1 MPLLAKHRLLTP
13 PRLLIASL
21 VTQGSFAY
29 AEEPIEIINYSNAII
44 VFLFVFCLIQAVIII
59 SLKKNQ
65 KKQIDSET
73 RLNQKHHDL
82 EQRFLDRSEKLVNLN
97 SQLYEE
103 IAKHEITEELL
114 RETQSY
120 IQSIINSMPSILIGV
135 TRDGTITHWNTA
147 AQKATH
153 ISYDKALGYTLDT
166 IAPGLAINPELIER
180 AIALQK
186 TQKREN
192 RQQGHG
198 SQANYTDLTIYPLI
212 SSEIEGAVIRID
224 DVTLRVRLET
234 MMVQNEKMNSLG
246 ELAAGVAHEINNPL
260 GTILQ
265 SIQNIKRRVSSELS
279 KNKSTASELGISLQD
294 INDYLKNRE
303 ILTFLDDIKD
313 AGERATMI
321 VKNML
326 EFSRAD
332 SKQFN
337 AVDIRELL
345 NRSIDLALHSISA
358 SQTALSAKTLV
369 NKHFPEHCPLVNC
382 SATEIQQVILNLL
395 SNAYHAFDETD
406 TKEEKDRTLTIDITL
421 SFTDEFMNIEITD
434 NGPGMDTWTRR
445 HIFDPFFTTKEVGK
459 GTGLG
464 LSVSYFIIT
473 EHHGGSITVDS
484 EVNAGTTFTIQIP
497 LEID

>member
-1 MPLLAKHRLLTP
+1 MQFRDRYRYIHSSPLFICGLTLSAPVKADLFTSTLNHSNWIIAALSLCCLLQVF
-13 PRLLIASL
+13 I
-21 VTQGSFAY
+21 
-29 AEEPIEIINYSNAII
+29 IIN
-44 VFLFVFCLIQAVIII
+44 
-59 SLKKNQ
+59 LKRSREKHLE
-65 KKQIDSET
+65 SEVQ
-73 RLNQKHHDL
+73 LNNKHHEL

-97 SQLYEE
+97 SQLYDE
-103 IAKHEITEELL
+103 IANHEITEELL

-135 TRDGTITHWNTA
+135 TRDGTITHWNSA
-147 AQKATH
+147 AQKATN
-153 ISYDKALGYTLDT
+153 ISYNKALGYLLDT
-166 IAPGLAINPELIER
+166 IAPELAINKELIER

-198 SQANYTDLTIYPLI
+198 GQAKYSDLTIYPLI
-212 SSEIEGAVIRID
+212 SPEIEGAVVRVD

-234 MMVQNEKMNSLG
+234 MMIQNEKMNSLG

-265 SIQNIKRRVSSELS
+265 NIQNIKRRVSDKLE
-279 KNKSTASELGISLQD
+279 KNKSAASELGISLED
-294 INDYLKNRE
+294 INLYLKNRK
-303 ILTFLDDIKD
+303 ILNFLDDIKD
-313 AGERATMI
+313 AGERATFI

-332 SKQFN
+332 SKQFDFI
-337 AVDIRELL
+337 DIKGLL

-358 SQTALSAKTLV
+358 SQSVRSEQTTIY
-369 NKHFPEHCPLVNC
+369 KHFPDHCPLVNC
-382 SATEIQQVILNLL
+382 SAAEIQQVALNLL
-395 SNAYHAFDETD
+395 SNAYHAFNEADLSEK
-406 TKEEKDRTLTIDITL
+406 TKPLLKIDITL
-421 SFTDEFMNIEITD
+421 SFTDKVMKLEITD
-434 NGPGMDTWTRR
+434 NGPGMDEWTQR

-484 EVNAGTTFTIQIP
+484 DLNSGTSFTIEIP
-497 LEID
+497 LHLQ